1 MSNSGKRTDSP
12 DNDSAFCDNL
22 SVLSS
27 CSASSLHNGGTP
39 MSDSPL
45 TLTPEEQ
52 EARIKAE
59 KIKLAIEK
67 IREASIKKLFIK
79 VFTADGSAKSLLV
92 DEKMTVGH
100 VTRILAEK
108 NHVRLDPKWALVELI
123 PDLVS
128 NLKLIDCIL
137 RYSGIQLPDN

>member
-1 MSNSGKRTDSP
+1 MSNSGKRRDSP

-27 CSASSLHNGGTP
+27 CSASSLHNGGTPSGP

-128 NLKLIDCIL
+128 NLKSIDFML
-137 RYSGIQLPDN
+137 RYSGVQ